1 MNRKYVL
8 LSIILTIVLT
18 LTMFGQTTN
27 EAKTKTTTQQNDI
40 SDVLGQPVFE
50 SIVDSLI
57 TKVWIITQNQ
67 YEEIMKTKMGQ
78 TMDEMK
84 DTTLSTTKETEVAL
98 SKGTHYFIFDVTN
111 ISTGKE
117 IADTS
122 AKVAIVSPSEKISSI
137 SLQPMIN
144 HFGGGVTLDEKG
156 EYLFTI
162 NLNVGSGYKTSQF
175 KYELK

>member
-1 MNRKYVL
+1 MKRKSVL
-8 LSIILTIVLT
+8 LSTILTITLT

-27 EAKTKTTTQQNDI
+27 DVKTQTTTQQNDI
-40 SDVLGQPVFE
+40 SDALGQPVFE
-50 SIVDSLI
+50 SIVDSLN

-67 YEEIMKTKMGQ
+67 YIEIMKTKMGE

-84 DTTLSTTKETEVAL
+84 DTTMATTKATEKAL
-98 SKGTHYFIFDVTN
+98 LEGTHYFIFDVTN

-122 AKVAIVSPSEKISSI
+122 AKVAIVSPSEKISSVN
-137 SLQPMIN
+137 LQPMIN
-144 HFGGGVTLDEKG
+144 HFGGGVMLDEIG

-162 NLNVGSGYKTSQF
+162 NLNVGLGYKTSQF
-175 KYELK
+175 KYVLK